1 MKDKVKLEQ
10 QHYKITIIKSS
21 MVNFETGLSMF
32 ELDLPQNICVS
43 LSRAKKSFGKIRHSL
58 LVEYK
63 PE

>member
-1 MKDKVKLEQ
+1 MKDKMKLEQ

-21 MVNFETGLSMF
+21 MVNSETGLSMF
-32 ELDLPQNICVS
+32 ELDLPHICVS